1 MEHILDECVHG
12 TQQHDGILQE
22 RKEGEGEEGEGERG
36 GRERREREGRGGKER
51 RGREEEESTV

>member
-22 RKEGEGEEGEGERG
+22 GEEGEREREREG
-36 GRERREREGRGGKER
+36 ERREREEGEIGGRDRRER
-51 RGREEEESTV
+51 

>member
-22 RKEGEGEEGEGERG
+22 REEGERG
-36 GRERREREGRGGKER
+36 GRERRERERER
-51 RGREEEESTV
+51 RERKEGESAV